1 MKTRIRGLLEKA
13 DLPKPRR
20 ARKARKAKKKAIR
33 HRSEAA
39 KLKSINLAWLGR
51 RAARLAEIVARRA
64 AVERGFSLD
73 EICET
78 MHLILSPQSCLDP
91 RFF

>member
-20 ARKARKAKKKAIR
+20 ARKARKAKKKAT
-33 HRSEAA
+33 
-39 KLKSINLAWLGR
+39 
-51 RAARLAEIVARRA
+51 
-64 AVERGFSLD
+64 RGFSFD
-73 EICET
+73 EICEA

-91 RFF
+91 RFWQRFILPQGSAVLPCNLSR